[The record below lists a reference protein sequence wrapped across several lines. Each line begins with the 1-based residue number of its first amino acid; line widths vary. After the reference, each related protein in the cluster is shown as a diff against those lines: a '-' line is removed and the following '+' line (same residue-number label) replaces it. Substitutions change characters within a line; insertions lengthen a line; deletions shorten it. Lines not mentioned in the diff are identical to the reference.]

1 MSKEIDNIKQNLLR
15 ELKVQTDAKITNTP
29 FGQVSSELKHLTH
42 SLPMK
47 KGEILATVVHKKT
60 NTRKEEFVWMGLV
73 ERYEYNA
80 VWKNYIIFYRPF
92 IDQYEKNVERREQ
105 LYRKQW
111 RDLK

>member
-15 ELKVQTDAKITNTP
+15 ELKVQTDAKITDSP
-29 FGQVSSELKHLTH
+29 FGKVSSELKHITH
-42 SLPMK
+42 ILPMK
-47 KGEILATVVHKKT
+47 KGEILATVVHKRT
-60 NTRKEEFVWMGLV
+60 NKRKEEFVWMGLV

-92 IDQYEKNVERREQ
+92 LSQFEKNNERREQ